1 MEGRTRYSRMSAER
15 LARLVH
21 QRVTSLAFRFACV
34 CKVVPSSARRE
45 HYIDDALQT
54 CPKLNM
60 IHLACSDRQ
69 YESRDVLLSCTI
81 CMSCL

>member
-34 CKVVPSSARRE
+34 CTKVKWFHHQHQHAGNITSTMHFKPVP
-45 HYIDDALQT
+45 
-54 CPKLNM
+54 N
-60 IHLACSDRQ
+60 
-69 YESRDVLLSCTI
+69 
-81 CMSCL
+81 